1 MRISL
6 LFKVFRE
13 VSEQIAELP
22 QPPPSGKYTLA
33 SSLQQLLA

>member
-13 VSEQIAELP
+13 VSEQFAELP
-22 QPPPSGKYTLA
+22 QVPLSGKYTAA
-33 SSLQQLLA
+33 SDLQQLLA